1 MTNLICTQKHRAA
14 PKPDPMTVTVDT
26 LMDALDSNALNAS
39 NTYKGQYVEL
49 TGVLSNIDS
58 SGAYFNL
65 NPLDGRFTFMG
76 VRCTITKDQQA
87 TVANFT
93 KEQQV
98 TVIGTITD
106 VGEVMGY
113 TLKVESIK

>member
-1 MTNLICTQKHRAA
+1 M
-14 PKPDPMTVTVDT
+14 
-26 LMDALDSNALNAS
+26 
-39 NTYKGQYVEL
+39 EL

-58 SGAYFNL
+58 GGAYFTL
-65 NPLDGRFTFMG
+65 DPLDGRFTFIG
-76 VRCTITKDQQA
+76 VQCTITKDQQA
-87 TVANFT
+87 TVVNFT

-98 TVIGTITD
+98 TVVGTITN